1 MKALAIIAL
10 IFSALSVF
18 IPFVGIFLAMLC
30 SILALITFKN
40 ATTIS
45 GITFGINIVSTAFLS
60 PTIIAAEALNS
71 LGVHS
76 SQSHE
81 LTSGTIYM
89 MYVGFHVVLLGA
101 ALAWRF
107 TWESPMV
114 FGDQRGATGKASAPR
129 ITLVKCPHCAEDI
142 QAEAN
147 ICRFCQRSV
156 QPRSKQIEEENAARL
171 EALQHERSR
180 AEAEAVILNENMKL
194 EKARADAEAT
204 LRDEKRREEDARKPK
219 GACPNCKSIIPLDS
233 NECPNCKAVFGIG
246 SAWKIT
252 RVRT

>member
-18 IPFVGIFLAMLC
+18 IPVIGIFLAMLC
-30 SILALITFKN
+30 SILALITFRHT
-40 ATTIS
+40 TTIS

-76 SQSHE
+76 NRPHE
-81 LTSGTIYM
+81 LSAGSIYM
-89 MYVGFHVVLLGA
+89 MYVGFHIVFLFV
-101 ALAWRF
+101 ALAWQF
-107 TWESPMV
+107 TWESPMM
-114 FGDQRGATGKASAPR
+114 FGDQPRPAGKGAASTSVVR
-129 ITLVKCPHCAEDI
+129 RCPHCAESI

-156 QPRSKQIEEENAARL
+156 QPRSKEIEAEDAARL
-171 EALQHERSR
+171 EASQLERNRIEAKAAMLAEEIKADETR
-180 AEAEAVILNENMKL
+180 AEARAIL
-194 EKARADAEAT
+194 AAEI
-204 LRDEKRREEDARKPK
+204 RRQEEARKPK
-219 GACPNCKSIIPLDS
+219 GTCPNCKSVISLDKTD
-233 NECPNCKAVFGIG
+233 CPECKANFGVG

-252 RVRT
+252 RLRT